1 MEDGNLAVLVDAKT
15 EYTKQLVNILKS
27 NIYFIFLEIF
37 ETCKEECKVN
47 KIPKKVFVEFQQKM
61 KDIPSWNNEVINSHC
76 ETIIKHSRC
85 DWIDELITAVFVS
98 HTRIL
103 TSINFSKT
111 KGKIDLNIPKTNHF
125 IHKCFVD
132 VARYFWKNSYL
143 FDENVN
149 KFDYQKN
156 RRESELLIETS
167 INETIRREL
176 PVKNILRKYL
186 QNDEPEP
193 EPEPSADNSVKTMVL
208 KELENCS
215 NEKLNKLMVLLDST
229 KNVSF
234 DDTVIESVKELT
246 CETLSEVPVETLD
259 TVPADVPAAVPVE
272 TLDSVPVE
280 TLDSVPV
287 ETLDSVPVETLDA
300 VPADVPVDVPVV
312 TLDETPV
319 DVPVVT
325 LDAVP
330 ADVPVAVPVETP
342 VVNLDDVPVETP
354 VVNLDDVPVD
364 VPVEFAN
371 TSLEKTD
378 LELEPVEIN
387 NQEFVLNLEPQ
398 LPADDSFS
406 IKTTSNIDEEVIK
419 IKTKSKPRVE
429 VNLQDAFPELSESN
443 QEVKEITVNLDD
455 TEPNDLEKLDIKE
468 LNFDSLVDIEPKKG
482 NRNYSFFE

>member
-287 ETLDSVPVETLDA
+287 ETLDA

>member
-61 KDIPSWNNEVINSHC
+61 KDIPSWNNEVINAHC

-246 CETLSEVPVETLD
+246 CETLSEVPVDVPVAVPVETLD
-259 TVPADVPAAVPVE
+259 DVPADVPAAVPVETLAAVPVE

-287 ETLDSVPVETLDA
+287 ETLDETPVETLDET
-300 VPADVPVDVPVV
+300 PVE

-319 DVPVVT
+319 DVHV
-325 LDAVP
+325 AVP
-330 ADVPVAVPVETP
+330 VAVPVDVPVAVPVETP
-342 VVNLDDVPVETP
+342 VVNLDET
-354 VVNLDDVPVD
+354 PVD

-387 NQEFVLNLEPQ
+387 NQDFELNLEPQ

-429 VNLQDAFPELSESN
+429 VNLQEAFPELSESN

>member
-1 MEDGNLAVLVDAKT
+1 
-15 EYTKQLVNILKS
+15 
-27 NIYFIFLEIF
+27 
-37 ETCKEECKVN
+37 
-47 KIPKKVFVEFQQKM
+47 
-61 KDIPSWNNEVINSHC
+61 
-76 ETIIKHSRC
+76 
-85 DWIDELITAVFVS
+85 
-98 HTRIL
+98 
-103 TSINFSKT
+103 
-111 KGKIDLNIPKTNHF
+111 
-125 IHKCFVD
+125 
-132 VARYFWKNSYL
+132 
-143 FDENVN
+143 
-149 KFDYQKN
+149 
-156 RRESELLIETS
+156 
-167 INETIRREL
+167 
-176 PVKNILRKYL
+176 
-186 QNDEPEP
+186 
-193 EPEPSADNSVKTMVL
+193 
-208 KELENCS
+208 
-215 NEKLNKLMVLLDST
+215 LMVLLDST

>member
-280 TLDSVPV
+280 TLD
-287 ETLDSVPVETLDA
+287 A

-330 ADVPVAVPVETP
+330 ADVPVA
-342 VVNLDDVPVETP
+342 VPVETP